1 MIFTKT
7 GGLPMI
13 TLYSTNCPQ
22 CIVLERKL
30 NSLPINF
37 QISYDINKIA
47 ELGFMQAPILQV
59 DNQYLNFS
67 EAIKWI
73 KEHR

>member
-13 TLYSTNCPQ
+13 TLYSTNCPK
-22 CIVLERKL
+22 CTVLERKL

-47 ELGFMQAPILQV
+47 ELGFMEAPILQV
-59 DNQYLNFS
+59 DDQYLNFS

-73 KEHR
+73 KEHE